1 LSKSKEPFSDKRW
14 SQMLGGV
21 VVGYSE
27 VTEEEKQQAE
37 EFLQK
42 ILEEEDKINGK
53 SDWLQDISRSVWKQ
67 DIP

>member
-1 LSKSKEPFSDKRW
+1 
-14 SQMLGGV
+14 MLGGV

-42 ILEEEDKINGK
+42 FLAEEDNTNGK
-53 SDWLQDISRSVWKQ
+53 NDWMKDVGISVWK
-67 DIP
+67 

>member
-1 LSKSKEPFSDKRW
+1 MSKSKEPFSDKRW

-37 EFLQK
+37 EFFQQVIK
-42 ILEEEDKINGK
+42 K
-53 SDWLQDISRSVWKQ
+53 SITTIVKNW
-67 DIP
+67 

>member
-1 LSKSKEPFSDKRW
+1 MSKSKEPFSDKRW

-21 VVGYSE
+21 VVGYTQ

-42 ILEEEDKINGK
+42 FLAEEDNTNGK
-53 SDWLQDISRSVWKQ
+53 NDWMKDVGISVWK
-67 DIP
+67 

>member
-1 LSKSKEPFSDKRW
+1 MSKSKEPFSDKRW

-42 ILEEEDKINGK
+42 FLAEEDNTNGK
-53 SDWLQDISRSVWKQ
+53 NDWMKDVGISVWK
-67 DIP
+67 